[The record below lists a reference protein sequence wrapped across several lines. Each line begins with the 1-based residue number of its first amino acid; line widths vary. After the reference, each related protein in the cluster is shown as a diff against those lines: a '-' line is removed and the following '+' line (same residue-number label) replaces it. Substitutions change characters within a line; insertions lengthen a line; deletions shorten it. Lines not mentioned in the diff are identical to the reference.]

1 MRIADPVQT
10 DDVPV
15 AGSTGDPSPSW
26 PRAGVNLLVD
36 LYRRSPVA
44 GEHRGGALDAA
55 LRDEP
60 DTLDDLDDDLDDDP
74 DDDPDA
80 ATDRLTHAAGRPAP
94 RPAADP
100 DQDVPALVCSDV
112 AARYRNRR
120 RPTISG
126 IDLVLPQRGVLAVV
140 GPSGAGK
147 STLCAAVLGEVEDVS
162 GHVLVD
168 GVALLEAPDLAPR
181 LVSFVPQ
188 RDALHTE
195 LTPRQ
200 ALRLTADLRLAP
212 SVPQAERERRVG
224 EVLSLLELATH
235 ADRRIAQLSGG
246 QRKRVAVAMELLSNP
261 RLLML
266 DEPTSGL
273 DEGLDLV
280 MMQLLRR
287 VADGGRGVVVI
298 THSTANLHLADVVL
312 ALDIHGRV
320 AFSGPPSQFLA
331 ALGADSY
338 AEAMA
343 ALRSGRATAE
353 TLGAHTVGDGQDD
366 ATGGTHTS
374 QLRTAAI
381 AAAVATRTR
390 RASSALAP
398 EIGLLHTTA
407 VLTRRELARMV
418 ANRLTL
424 ARGLVVLPVLAAL
437 LTAWGADEG
446 LSGDGFTSNSVQ
458 VVALSVLITC
468 TTFFAM
474 ALSFGTIVGDREV
487 IEREFR
493 WGVRPVGV
501 VAAKVLAIGG
511 PVVLQSVVTVS
522 LYLLLRKGPSTPL
535 DVAPP
540 FVAITGSLALLGLA
554 SMALGLLVSAST
566 RTLERAI
573 LVLMGFVALLSVL
586 NGLLIPLA
594 QPEGFGSK
602 ALALVAH
609 LTPSRWGTA
618 AVASY
623 IHYRPTPLPDAPPG
637 DTSMLDALWTHDTSH
652 FVDALVSMGS
662 LGVAYVVG
670 AMILLT
676 RQLGRRR

>member
-1 MRIADPVQT
+1 MRVADPLQADAVT
-10 DDVPV
+10 SASEPV
-15 AGSTGDPSPSW
+15 AGPSW
-26 PRAGVNLLVD
+26 PRVGVNLLID
-36 LYRRSPVA
+36 LYRRSPAPDNATDA
-44 GEHRGGALDAA
+44 G
-55 LRDEP
+55 
-60 DTLDDLDDDLDDDP
+60 
-74 DDDPDA
+74 PDA
-80 ATDRLTHAAGRPAP
+80 AAVAAPDAGPDHAGPLAVPIV
-94 RPAADP
+94 D
-100 DQDVPALVCSDV
+100 DVPALVCSDV

-126 IDLVLPQRGVLAVV
+126 IDLVLPRNGVLAVV

-147 STLCAAVLGEVEDVS
+147 STLCAAVLGEVEDVT

-212 SVPQAERERRVG
+212 SVPQAERERRVA

-235 ADRRIAQLSGG
+235 ADRRIGQLSGG

-320 AFSGPPSQFLA
+320 AFSGAPSEFLG
-331 ALGADSY
+331 ALGADTY

-343 ALRSGRATAE
+343 ALRSGTATAE
-353 TLGAHTVGDGQDD
+353 TVTGAPLAGDGTD
-366 ATGGTHTS
+366 
-374 QLRTAAI
+374 TAALRVDTI
-381 AAAVATRTR
+381 AAAVAARTR

-398 EIGLLHTTA
+398 EIGLLHTA
-407 VLTRRELARMV
+407 VVLTRRELTRLR
-418 ANRLTL
+418 ANKLTL
-424 ARGLVVLPVLAAL
+424 ARGLVALPVLAAL

-474 ALSFGTIVGDREV
+474 ALSFGAIVGDREV

-501 VAAKVLAIGG
+501 VAAKVLALGG
-511 PVVLQSVVTVS
+511 PVVVQSVVTMA
-522 LYLLLRKGPSTPL
+522 LYLWLREGPSTPL
-535 DVAPP
+535 DVVPP

-573 LVLMGFVALLSVL
+573 LVLMGFVALLTVL

-594 QPEGFGSK
+594 HPEGFGGK
-602 ALALVAH
+602 VLALVAH

-623 IHYRPTPLPDAPPG
+623 IQYRPTPLPDAPPG
-637 DTSMLDALWTHDTSH
+637 DTSQLDALWTHDVAH
-652 FVDALVSMGS
+652 FTDALVSMSS

>member
-1 MRIADPVQT
+1 MRVADPQQA
-10 DDVPV
+10 DAPASGPV
-15 AGSTGDPSPSW
+15 APPSW
-26 PRAGVNLLVD
+26 PRVGVNLLVD
-36 LYRRSPVA
+36 LYRRSPV
-44 GEHRGGALDAA
+44 
-55 LRDEP
+55 
-60 DTLDDLDDDLDDDP
+60 
-74 DDDPDA
+74 PDA
-80 ATDRLTHAAGRPAP
+80 APAAALAGGIPQPPPTPAP
-94 RPAADP
+94 HEAPGPEP
-100 DQDVPALVCSDV
+100 DDDVPALVCSDV

-126 IDLVLPQRGVLAVV
+126 INLVLPRNGVLAVV

-147 STLCAAVLGEVEDVS
+147 STLCAAVLGEVEDVT

-200 ALRLTADLRLAP
+200 ALRLTAELRLAP
-212 SVPQAERERRVG
+212 SVPQAERERRVA

-235 ADRRIAQLSGG
+235 ADRRIGQLSGG

-320 AFSGPPSQFLA
+320 AFSGPPAQFLA
-331 ALGADSY
+331 TLGADTY

-343 ALRSGRATAE
+343 ALRSGTATAE
-353 TLGAHTVGDGQDD
+353 TVA
-366 ATGGTHTS
+366 GGPLPGEDVTQTA
-374 QLRTAAI
+374 QLRREAI
-381 AAAVATRTR
+381 DAAVAVRTR

-398 EIGLLHTTA
+398 EIGLLHTA
-407 VLTRRELARMV
+407 LVLTRRELTRMW
-418 ANRLTL
+418 ANKLTL
-424 ARGLVVLPVLAAL
+424 ARGLLALPVLAAL
-437 LTAWGADEG
+437 LTAWGAEEG

-501 VAAKVLAIGG
+501 VAAKALAIGG
-511 PVVLQSVVTVS
+511 PVVVQSVVTMS
-522 LYLLLRKGPSTPL
+522 LYLLLREGPSTPL

-540 FVAITGSLALLGLA
+540 VVAITGSLALLGLS

-594 QPEGFGSK
+594 HPEGFGSK

-618 AVASY
+618 AVAAY

-637 DTSMLDALWTHDTSH
+637 DTSQLDALWTHDVAH
-652 FVDALVSMGS
+652 FTDALVSMGS